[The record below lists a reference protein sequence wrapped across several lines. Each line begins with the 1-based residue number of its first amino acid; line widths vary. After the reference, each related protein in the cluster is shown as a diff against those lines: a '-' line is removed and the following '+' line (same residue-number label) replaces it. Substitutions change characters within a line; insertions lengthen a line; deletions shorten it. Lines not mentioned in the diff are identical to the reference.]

1 MAAMASSWHRCVW
14 LIVGLRS
21 IERQRPWSIRLG
33 PKDFLDTPY
42 RFWWQVVFPKGL
54 VFFSPLRSYP
64 CDQYKYIYIYI
75 YTPVII
81 LLPHVNMSFQLS
93 FCDTY
98 TLNDINSNGALYP
111 HKTHII
117 FHVTRPL
124 REAVFRW
131 FFTSKLGNPTTV
143 HELSETKVLGD
154 QKTGATNADHCR
166 YENLLWSQKRRSL
179 EILIMIRYLFLH
191 LASWNI
197 DNDLLWLNQIFLG
210 WLNRSH
216 FFFQIKTPKGLP
228 YFHQSCGRVETTIFT
243 GIFNRYGVGVF
254 VHQVNIWSNITFV

>member
-21 IERQRPWSIRLG
+21 IERQRPWWIRLG

-64 CDQYKYIYIYI
+64 CDQYIYIFI
-75 YTPVII
+75 YTPAII

-111 HKTHII
+111 HETHII

-143 HELSETKVLGD
+143 RELSETKVLGD
-154 QKTGATNADHCR
+154 QK
-166 YENLLWSQKRRSL
+166 RRNECWPL
-179 EILIMIRYLFLH
+179 QIRKPFMK
-191 LASWNI
+191 S
-197 DNDLLWLNQIFLG
+197 
-210 WLNRSH
+210 
-216 FFFQIKTPKGLP
+216 
-228 YFHQSCGRVETTIFT
+228 ETTIS
-243 GIFNRYGVGVF
+243 RDPD
-254 VHQVNIWSNITFV
+254 HDQVSFSSPRQLKYW